1 MRTFWR
7 PRLSSLL
14 TGLAF
19 CVFLALVLSQN
30 SLLSAQDDDAAQE
43 SNIKEVMAAMERDYQ
58 PAYELAAMA
67 ITPCVGGMAGSYP
80 CQNVDLMSFLPLS
93 AIGGGNG
100 NDIWGWTDPLTNKEY
115 AIMGRTSGTS
125 FVDITDPEN
134 PIYLGNLPTHTVNST
149 WRDIKVYANHAFIV
163 SEASGHG
170 MQVFNLIQLRTVT
183 SPPVTFSNTAHYS
196 GFGNAHNIAINEAT
210 GFAYAVGT
218 STCSGGLHMV
228 NIQNPTSPSNAGCF
242 SSDGYTHDTQCVI
255 YTGLDTTYQGQEICF
270 NSNEDTLTIVNVNNK
285 SAPVQLARTGYAGSR
300 YTHQGWLTE
309 DQRYF
314 LLDDELD
321 EQNNGH
327 NTRTYIWDV
336 ADLNAPVLIGNFTS
350 SAAAIDHNQYVKGNY
365 SYQANYRAGLRI
377 LNLTNVASGSLTEAG
392 YFDIYPAN
400 NNANFNG
407 AWSTYPYFT
416 SGMVIVSGI
425 EQGLFVLRPNLS
437 TGPTPTPSNTPI
449 PPTPTNTPLPTNTP
463 GPSTCTV
470 YNSTNVPI
478 SLPNGTTSINSQ
490 LTVSGGGTIV
500 DVNFTVNMSH
510 VYVGD
515 LSMSLASAGTGRA
528 VTVLDRPGVPASTY
542 GCSGDNIVA
551 TLDDEASLPVENQC
565 AGSAPTINGTFTPNN
580 ALSTFDGQSSNG
592 NWVLTVTD
600 HYPSAD
606 AGTLNSWSLEICTA
620 GAGPTPTNTSV
631 PPTATN
637 TPIPPTPT
645 NTPIPGGDDLIYA
658 SSSTSGT
665 AGGVAFADEDIL
677 IYDTGT
683 GTWSMFFDGSD
694 VGLGSTDVDA
704 FDLLDDGT
712 FLLSLDASF
721 SVSGLGTVA
730 DVDII
735 RFVPT
740 STGDTT
746 SGTFEWFFDGSDVGL
761 TTTNEDVDALDYTTD
776 GKLIISTL
784 GTFSVTGASGED
796 EDLLIFTPSALG
808 ATTSGTWAFHF
819 DGSDVGL
826 STSSSEDINGAWQET
841 SSDDLYLTALG
852 SFAVTGV
859 SGDGADIFVCI
870 PGSFGSTT
878 SCTFT
883 LYWDGSANGFAGEV
897 LDAFGVVRP

>member
-7 PRLSSLL
+7 PRLSALL
-14 TGLAF
+14 TGLAL

-43 SNIKEVMAAMERDYQ
+43 SNIKEIMAAMERDYQ
-58 PAYELAAMA
+58 PAEDLAAMA
-67 ITPCVGGMAGSYP
+67 ITPCVGGTAGGYP

-93 AIGGGNG
+93 SIGGGNG
-100 NDIWGWTDPLTNKEY
+100 NDIWGWTDPLTGKEY
-115 AIMGRTSGTS
+115 AIMGRTNGTA
-125 FVDITDPEN
+125 FVDISNPES

-170 MQVFNLIQLRTVT
+170 MQVFNLTQLRTVT
-183 SPPVTFSNTAHYS
+183 SPPITFSNTAHYN

-255 YTGLDTTYQGQEICF
+255 YTGPDTTYQGQEICF

-285 SAPVQLARTGYAGSR
+285 SNPVQLSRVGYSGSR

-327 NTRTYIWDV
+327 NTRTYIWNV

-350 SAAAIDHNQYVKGNY
+350 SAAAIDHNQYIKGNY

-407 AWSTYPYFT
+407 AWSTYPYFA

-478 SLPNGTTSINSQ
+478 NLPNGTTSINSQ
-490 LTVSGGGTIV
+490 LTVSGGGTIA

-515 LSMSLASAGTGRA
+515 LSMSLSNGGSGTS

-551 TLDDEASLPVENQC
+551 TLDDEATLPVENQC

-580 ALSTFDGQSSNG
+580 ALAAFDGQNSNAT
-592 NWVLTVTD
+592 WVLTVTD

-606 AGTLNSWSLEICTA
+606 AGTLNSWSLEICTT
-620 GAGPTPTNTSV
+620 GAGPTP
-631 PPTATN
+631 TN

-645 NTPIPGGDDLIYA
+645 HTPVPGGDDLIYT

-704 FDLLDDGT
+704 FDLLDDGS

-730 DVDII
+730 DADII

-740 STGDTT
+740 STGSNTAG
-746 SGTFEWFFDGSDVGL
+746 SFEWFFDGSDVGL
-761 TTTNEDVDALDYTTD
+761 TTTDEDIDALDYTAD

-784 GTFSVTGASGED
+784 GSFSVTGASGTD

-808 ATTSGTWAFHF
+808 ATTTGTWAFHF

-826 STSSSEDINGAWQET
+826 STTASEDINGAWQLPG
-841 SSDDLYLTALG
+841 SNVLYLSTLG
-852 SFAVTGV
+852 SFSVTGV
-859 SGDGADIFVCI
+859 SGDAADIFICT
-870 PGSFGSTT
+870 PGSLGSSTT
-878 SCTFT
+878 CTFS

-897 LDAFGVVRP
+897 LDAFEVVMP

>member
-14 TGLAF
+14 TGLAL

-43 SNIKEVMAAMERDYQ
+43 SNIKEIMAAMERDYQ
-58 PAYELAAMA
+58 PAEDLAAMA
-67 ITPCVGGMAGSYP
+67 ITPCVGGTAGGYP

-93 AIGGGNG
+93 SIGGGNG
-100 NDIWGWTDPLTNKEY
+100 NDIWGWTDPLTGKEY
-115 AIMGRTSGTS
+115 AIMGRTNGTA
-125 FVDITDPEN
+125 FVDISNPES

-170 MQVFNLIQLRTVT
+170 MQVFNLTQLRTVT
-183 SPPVTFSNTAHYS
+183 SPPVTFSNTAHYN

-255 YTGLDTTYQGQEICF
+255 YTGPDTTYQGQEICF

-285 SAPVQLARTGYAGSR
+285 SNPVQLSRVGYSGSR

-309 DQRYF
+309 DQHYF

-327 NTRTYIWDV
+327 NTRTYIWNV
-336 ADLNAPVLIGNFTS
+336 TDLNAPVLIGNFTS
-350 SAAAIDHNQYVKGNY
+350 SAAAIDHNQYIKGNY

-407 AWSTYPYFT
+407 AWSTYPYFA

-478 SLPNGTTSINSQ
+478 NLPNGTTSINSQ
-490 LTVSGGGTIV
+490 LTVSGGGTIA

-515 LSMSLASAGTGRA
+515 LSMSLSNGGSGTS

-551 TLDDEASLPVENQC
+551 TLDDEATLPVENQC

-580 ALSTFDGQSSNG
+580 ALAAFDGQNSNAT
-592 NWVLTVTD
+592 WVLTVTD

-606 AGTLNSWSLEICTA
+606 AGTLNSWSLEICTT
-620 GAGPTPTNTSV
+620 GAGPTP
-631 PPTATN
+631 TN

-645 NTPIPGGDDLIYA
+645 HTPVPGGDDLIYT

-704 FDLLDDGT
+704 FDLLDDGS

-730 DVDII
+730 DADII

-740 STGDTT
+740 STGSNTAG
-746 SGTFEWFFDGSDVGL
+746 SFEWFFDGSDVGL
-761 TTTNEDVDALDYTTD
+761 TTTDEDIDALDYTAD

-784 GTFSVTGASGED
+784 GSFSVTGASGTD

-808 ATTSGTWAFHF
+808 ATTTGTWAFHF

-826 STSSSEDINGAWQET
+826 STTASEDINGAWQLPG
-841 SSDDLYLTALG
+841 SNVLYLSTLG
-852 SFAVTGV
+852 SFSVTGV
-859 SGDGADIFVCI
+859 SGDAADIFICT
-870 PGSFGSTT
+870 PGSLGSSTT
-878 SCTFT
+878 CTFS

-897 LDAFGVVRP
+897 LDAFEVVMP

>member
-14 TGLAF
+14 TGLAL

-43 SNIKEVMAAMERDYQ
+43 SNIKEIMAAMERDYQ
-58 PAYELAAMA
+58 PAEDLAAMA
-67 ITPCVGGMAGSYP
+67 ITPCVGGTAGGYP

-93 AIGGGNG
+93 SIGGGNG
-100 NDIWGWTDPLTNKEY
+100 NDIWGWTDPLTGKEY
-115 AIMGRTSGTS
+115 AIMGRTNGTA
-125 FVDITDPEN
+125 FVDISNPES

-170 MQVFNLIQLRTVT
+170 MQVFNLTQLRTVT
-183 SPPVTFSNTAHYS
+183 SPPITFSNTAHYN

-255 YTGLDTTYQGQEICF
+255 YTGPDTTYQGQEICF

-285 SAPVQLARTGYAGSR
+285 SNPVQLSRVGYSGSR

-327 NTRTYIWDV
+327 NTRTYIWNV
-336 ADLNAPVLIGNFTS
+336 TDLNAPVLIGNFTS
-350 SAAAIDHNQYVKGNY
+350 SAAAIDHNQYIKGNY

-407 AWSTYPYFT
+407 AWSTYPYFA

-478 SLPNGTTSINSQ
+478 NLPNGTTSINSQ
-490 LTVSGGGTIV
+490 LTVSGGGTIA

-515 LSMSLASAGTGRA
+515 LSMSLSNGGSGTS

-551 TLDDEASLPVENQC
+551 TLDDEATLPVENQC

-580 ALSTFDGQSSNG
+580 ALAAFDGQNSNAT
-592 NWVLTVTD
+592 WVLTVTD

-606 AGTLNSWSLEICTA
+606 AGTLNSWSLEICTT
-620 GAGPTPTNTSV
+620 GAGPTP
-631 PPTATN
+631 TN

-645 NTPIPGGDDLIYA
+645 HTPVPGGDDLIYT

-704 FDLLDDGT
+704 FDLLDDGS

-730 DVDII
+730 DADII

-740 STGDTT
+740 STGSNTAG
-746 SGTFEWFFDGSDVGL
+746 SFEWFFDGSDVGL
-761 TTTNEDVDALDYTTD
+761 TTTDEDIDALDYTAD

-784 GTFSVTGASGED
+784 GSFSVTGASGTD

-808 ATTSGTWAFHF
+808 ATTTGTWAFHF

-826 STSSSEDINGAWQET
+826 STTASEDINGAWQLPG
-841 SSDDLYLTALG
+841 SNVLYLSTLG
-852 SFAVTGV
+852 SFSVTGV
-859 SGDGADIFVCI
+859 SGDAADIFICT
-870 PGSFGSTT
+870 PGSLGSSTT
-878 SCTFT
+878 CTFS

-897 LDAFGVVRP
+897 LDAFEVVMP

>member
-7 PRLSSLL
+7 PRLSALL
-14 TGLAF
+14 TGLAL
-19 CVFLALVLSQN
+19 CMFLALVLSQN

-43 SNIKEVMAAMERDYQ
+43 SNIKEIMAAMERDYQ
-58 PAYELAAMA
+58 PAEDLAAMA
-67 ITPCVGGMAGSYP
+67 ITPCVGGTAGGYP

-93 AIGGGNG
+93 SIGGGNG
-100 NDIWGWTDPLTNKEY
+100 NDIWGWTDPLTGKEY
-115 AIMGRTSGTS
+115 AIMGRTNGTA
-125 FVDITDPEN
+125 FVDISNPES

-170 MQVFNLIQLRTVT
+170 MQVFNLTQLRTVT
-183 SPPVTFSNTAHYS
+183 SPPITFSNTAHYN

-255 YTGLDTTYQGQEICF
+255 YTGPDTTYQGQEICF

-285 SAPVQLARTGYAGSR
+285 SNPVQLSRVGYSGSR

-327 NTRTYIWDV
+327 NTRTYIWNV
-336 ADLNAPVLIGNFTS
+336 TDLNAPVLIGNFTS
-350 SAAAIDHNQYVKGNY
+350 SAAAIDHNQYIKGNY

-407 AWSTYPYFT
+407 AWSTYPYFA

-478 SLPNGTTSINSQ
+478 NLPNGTTSINSQ
-490 LTVSGGGTIV
+490 LTVSGGGTIA

-515 LSMSLASAGTGRA
+515 LSMSLSNGGSGTS

-551 TLDDEASLPVENQC
+551 TLDDEATLPVENQC

-580 ALSTFDGQSSNG
+580 ALAAFDGQNSNAT
-592 NWVLTVTD
+592 WVLTVTD

-606 AGTLNSWSLEICTA
+606 AGTLNSWSLEICTT
-620 GAGPTPTNTSV
+620 GAGPTP
-631 PPTATN
+631 TN

-645 NTPIPGGDDLIYA
+645 HTPVPGGDDLIYT

-704 FDLLDDGT
+704 FDLLDDGS

-730 DVDII
+730 DADII

-740 STGDTT
+740 STGSNTAG
-746 SGTFEWFFDGSDVGL
+746 SFEWFFDGSDVGL
-761 TTTNEDVDALDYTTD
+761 TTTDEDIDALDYTAD

-784 GTFSVTGASGED
+784 GSFSVTGASGTD

-808 ATTSGTWAFHF
+808 ATTTGTWAFHF

-826 STSSSEDINGAWQET
+826 STTASEDINGAWQLPG
-841 SSDDLYLTALG
+841 SNVLYLSTLG
-852 SFAVTGV
+852 SFSVTGV
-859 SGDGADIFVCI
+859 SGDAADIFICT
-870 PGSFGSTT
+870 PGSLGSSTT
-878 SCTFT
+878 CTFS

-897 LDAFGVVRP
+897 LDAFEVVMP

>member
-14 TGLAF
+14 TGLAL

-43 SNIKEVMAAMERDYQ
+43 SNIKEIMAAMERDYQ
-58 PAYELAAMA
+58 PAEDLAAMA
-67 ITPCVGGMAGSYP
+67 ITPCVGGTAGGYP

-93 AIGGGNG
+93 SIGGGNG
-100 NDIWGWTDPLTNKEY
+100 NDIWGWTDPLTGKEY
-115 AIMGRTSGTS
+115 AIMGRTNGTA
-125 FVDITDPEN
+125 FVDISNPES

-170 MQVFNLIQLRTVT
+170 MQVFNLTQLRTVT
-183 SPPVTFSNTAHYS
+183 SPPITFSNTAHYN

-255 YTGLDTTYQGQEICF
+255 YTGPDTTYQGQEICF

-285 SAPVQLARTGYAGSR
+285 SNPVQLSRVGYSGSR

-327 NTRTYIWDV
+327 NTRTYIWNV
-336 ADLNAPVLIGNFTS
+336 TDLNAPVLIGNFTS
-350 SAAAIDHNQYVKGNY
+350 SAAAIDHNQYIKGNY

-407 AWSTYPYFT
+407 AWSTYPYFA

-478 SLPNGTTSINSQ
+478 NLPNGTTSINSQ
-490 LTVSGGGTIV
+490 LTVSGGGTIA

-515 LSMSLASAGTGRA
+515 LSMSLSNGGSGTS

-551 TLDDEASLPVENQC
+551 TLDDEATLPVENQC

-580 ALSTFDGQSSNG
+580 ALAAFDGQNSNAT
-592 NWVLTVTD
+592 WVLTVTD

-606 AGTLNSWSLEICTA
+606 AGTLNSWSLEICTT
-620 GAGPTPTNTSV
+620 GAGPTP
-631 PPTATN
+631 TN

-645 NTPIPGGDDLIYA
+645 HTPVPGGDDLIYT

-704 FDLLDDGT
+704 FDLLDDGS

-730 DVDII
+730 DADII

-740 STGDTT
+740 STGSNTAG
-746 SGTFEWFFDGSDVGL
+746 SFEWFFDGSDVGL
-761 TTTNEDVDALDYTTD
+761 TTTDEDIDALDYTAD

-784 GTFSVTGASGED
+784 GSFSVTGASGTD

-808 ATTSGTWAFHF
+808 ATTNGTWAFHF

-826 STSSSEDINGAWQET
+826 STTASEDINGAWQLPG
-841 SSDDLYLTALG
+841 SNVLYLSTLG
-852 SFAVTGV
+852 SFSVTGV
-859 SGDGADIFVCI
+859 SGDAADIFICT
-870 PGSFGSTT
+870 PGSLGSSTT
-878 SCTFT
+878 CTFS

-897 LDAFGVVRP
+897 LDAFEVVMP

>member
-7 PRLSSLL
+7 PRLSALL
-14 TGLAF
+14 TGLAL

-43 SNIKEVMAAMERDYQ
+43 SNIKEIMAAMERDYQ
-58 PAYELAAMA
+58 PAEDLAAMA
-67 ITPCVGGMAGSYP
+67 ITPCVGGTAGGYP

-93 AIGGGNG
+93 SIGGGNG
-100 NDIWGWTDPLTNKEY
+100 NDIWGWTDPLTGKEY
-115 AIMGRTSGTS
+115 AIMGRTNGTA
-125 FVDITDPEN
+125 FVDISNPES

-170 MQVFNLIQLRTVT
+170 MQVFNLTQLRTVT
-183 SPPVTFSNTAHYS
+183 SPPITFSNTAHYN

-255 YTGLDTTYQGQEICF
+255 YTGPDTTYQGQEICF

-285 SAPVQLARTGYAGSR
+285 SNPVQLSRVGYSGSR

-327 NTRTYIWDV
+327 NTRTYIWNV
-336 ADLNAPVLIGNFTS
+336 TDLNAPVLIGNFTS
-350 SAAAIDHNQYVKGNY
+350 SAAAIDHNQYIKGNY

-407 AWSTYPYFT
+407 AWSTYPYFA

-478 SLPNGTTSINSQ
+478 NLPNGTTSINSQ
-490 LTVSGGGTIV
+490 LTVSGGGTIA

-515 LSMSLASAGTGRA
+515 LSMSLSNGGSGTS

-551 TLDDEASLPVENQC
+551 TLDDEATLPVENQC

-580 ALSTFDGQSSNG
+580 ALAAFDGQNSNAT
-592 NWVLTVTD
+592 WVLTVTD

-606 AGTLNSWSLEICTA
+606 AGTLNSWSLEICTT
-620 GAGPTPTNTSV
+620 GAGPTP
-631 PPTATN
+631 TN

-645 NTPIPGGDDLIYA
+645 HTPVPGGDDLIYT

-704 FDLLDDGT
+704 FDLLDDGS

-730 DVDII
+730 DADII

-740 STGDTT
+740 STGSNTAG
-746 SGTFEWFFDGSDVGL
+746 SFEWFFDGSDVGL
-761 TTTNEDVDALDYTTD
+761 TTTDEDIDALDYTAD

-784 GTFSVTGASGED
+784 GSFSVTGASGTD

-808 ATTSGTWAFHF
+808 ATTTGTWAFHF

-826 STSSSEDINGAWQET
+826 STTASEDINGAWQLPG
-841 SSDDLYLTALG
+841 SNVLYLSTLG
-852 SFAVTGV
+852 SFSVTGV
-859 SGDGADIFVCI
+859 SGDAADIFICT
-870 PGSFGSTT
+870 PGSLGSSTT
-878 SCTFT
+878 CTFS

-897 LDAFGVVRP
+897 LDAFEVVMP

>member
-14 TGLAF
+14 TGLAL

-43 SNIKEVMAAMERDYQ
+43 SNIKEIMAAMERDYQ
-58 PAYELAAMA
+58 PAEDLAAMA
-67 ITPCVGGMAGSYP
+67 ITPCVGGTAGGYP

-93 AIGGGNG
+93 SIGGGNG
-100 NDIWGWTDPLTNKEY
+100 NDIWGWTDPLTGKEY
-115 AIMGRTSGTS
+115 AIMGRTNGTA
-125 FVDITDPEN
+125 FVDISNPES

-170 MQVFNLIQLRTVT
+170 MQVFNLTQLRTVT
-183 SPPVTFSNTAHYS
+183 SPPITFSNTAHYN

-255 YTGLDTTYQGQEICF
+255 YTGPDTTYQGQEICF

-285 SAPVQLARTGYAGSR
+285 SNPVQLSRVGYSGSR

-327 NTRTYIWDV
+327 NTRTYIWNV

-350 SAAAIDHNQYVKGNY
+350 SAAAIDHNQYIKGNY

-407 AWSTYPYFT
+407 AWSTYPYFA

-478 SLPNGTTSINSQ
+478 NLPNGTTSINSQ
-490 LTVSGGGTIV
+490 LTVSGGGTIA

-515 LSMSLASAGTGRA
+515 LSMSLSNGGSGTS

-551 TLDDEASLPVENQC
+551 TLDDEATLPVENQC

-580 ALSTFDGQSSNG
+580 ALAAFDGQNSNAT
-592 NWVLTVTD
+592 WVLTVTD

-606 AGTLNSWSLEICTA
+606 AGTLNSWSLEICTT
-620 GAGPTPTNTSV
+620 GAGPTP
-631 PPTATN
+631 TN

-645 NTPIPGGDDLIYA
+645 HTPVPGGDDLIYT

-704 FDLLDDGT
+704 FDLLDDGS

-730 DVDII
+730 DADII

-740 STGDTT
+740 STGSNTAG
-746 SGTFEWFFDGSDVGL
+746 SFEWFFDGSDVGL
-761 TTTNEDVDALDYTTD
+761 TTTDEDIDALDYTAD

-784 GTFSVTGASGED
+784 GSFSVTGASGTD

-808 ATTSGTWAFHF
+808 ATTTGTWAFHF

-826 STSSSEDINGAWQET
+826 STTASEDINGAWQLPG
-841 SSDDLYLTALG
+841 SNVLYLSTLG
-852 SFAVTGV
+852 SFSVTGV
-859 SGDGADIFVCI
+859 SGDAADIFICT
-870 PGSFGSTT
+870 PGSLGSSTT
-878 SCTFT
+878 CTFS

-897 LDAFGVVRP
+897 LDAFEVVMP

>member
-7 PRLSSLL
+7 PRLSALL
-14 TGLAF
+14 TGLAL

-43 SNIKEVMAAMERDYQ
+43 SNIKEIMAAMERDYQ
-58 PAYELAAMA
+58 PAEDLAAMA
-67 ITPCVGGMAGSYP
+67 ITPCVGGTAGGYP

-93 AIGGGNG
+93 SIGGGNG
-100 NDIWGWTDPLTNKEY
+100 NDIWGWTDPLTGKEY
-115 AIMGRTSGTS
+115 AIMGRTNGTA
-125 FVDITDPEN
+125 FVDISNPES

-170 MQVFNLIQLRTVT
+170 MQVFNLTQLRTVT
-183 SPPVTFSNTAHYS
+183 SPPVTFSNTAHYN

-255 YTGLDTTYQGQEICF
+255 YTGPDTTYQGQEICF

-285 SAPVQLARTGYAGSR
+285 SNPVQLSRVGYSGSR

-327 NTRTYIWDV
+327 NTRTYIWNV
-336 ADLNAPVLIGNFTS
+336 TDLNTPVLIGNFTS
-350 SAAAIDHNQYVKGNY
+350 SAAAIDHNQYIKGNY

-407 AWSTYPYFT
+407 AWSTYPYFA

-478 SLPNGTTSINSQ
+478 NLPNGTTSINSQ
-490 LTVSGGGTIV
+490 LTVSGGGTIA

-515 LSMSLASAGTGRA
+515 LSMSLSNGGSGTS

-551 TLDDEASLPVENQC
+551 TLDDEATLPVENQC

-580 ALSTFDGQSSNG
+580 ALAAFDGQNSNAT
-592 NWVLTVTD
+592 WVLTVTD

-606 AGTLNSWSLEICTA
+606 AGTLNSWSLEICTT
-620 GAGPTPTNTSV
+620 GAGPTP
-631 PPTATN
+631 TN

-645 NTPIPGGDDLIYA
+645 HTPVPGGDDLIYT

-704 FDLLDDGT
+704 FDLLDDGS

-730 DVDII
+730 DADII

-740 STGDTT
+740 STGSNTAG
-746 SGTFEWFFDGSDVGL
+746 SFEWFFDGSDVGL
-761 TTTNEDVDALDYTTD
+761 TTTDEDIDALDYTAD

-784 GTFSVTGASGED
+784 GSFSVTGASGTD

-808 ATTSGTWAFHF
+808 ATTTGTWAFHF

-826 STSSSEDINGAWQET
+826 STTASEDINGAWQLPG
-841 SSDDLYLTALG
+841 SNVLYLSTLG
-852 SFAVTGV
+852 SFSVTGV
-859 SGDGADIFVCI
+859 SGDAADIFICT
-870 PGSFGSTT
+870 PGSLGSSTT
-878 SCTFT
+878 CTFS

-897 LDAFGVVRP
+897 LDAFEVVMP

>member
-7 PRLSSLL
+7 PRLSALL
-14 TGLAF
+14 TGLAL

-43 SNIKEVMAAMERDYQ
+43 SNIKEIMAAMERDYQ
-58 PAYELAAMA
+58 PAEDLAAMA
-67 ITPCVGGMAGSYP
+67 ITPCVGGTAGGYP

-93 AIGGGNG
+93 SIGGGNG
-100 NDIWGWTDPLTNKEY
+100 NDIWGWTDPLTGKEY
-115 AIMGRTSGTS
+115 AIMGRTNGTA
-125 FVDITDPEN
+125 FVDISNPES

-170 MQVFNLIQLRTVT
+170 MQVFNLTQLRTVT
-183 SPPVTFSNTAHYS
+183 SPPITFSNTAHYN

-255 YTGLDTTYQGQEICF
+255 YTGPDTTYQGQEICF

-285 SAPVQLARTGYAGSR
+285 SNPVQLSRVGYSGSR

-327 NTRTYIWDV
+327 NTRTYIWNV
-336 ADLNAPVLIGNFTS
+336 TDLNAPVLIGNFTS
-350 SAAAIDHNQYVKGNY
+350 SAAAIDHNQYIKGNY

-407 AWSTYPYFT
+407 AWSTYPYFA

-478 SLPNGTTSINSQ
+478 NLPNGTTSINSQ
-490 LTVSGGGTIV
+490 LTVSGGGTIA

-515 LSMSLASAGTGRA
+515 LSMSLSNGGSGTS

-551 TLDDEASLPVENQC
+551 TLDDEATLPVENQC

-580 ALSTFDGQSSNG
+580 ALAAFDGQNSNAT
-592 NWVLTVTD
+592 WVLTVTD

-606 AGTLNSWSLEICTA
+606 AGTLNSWSLEICTT
-620 GAGPTPTNTSV
+620 GAGPTP
-631 PPTATN
+631 TN

-645 NTPIPGGDDLIYA
+645 HTPVPGGDDLIYT

-704 FDLLDDGT
+704 FDLLDDGS

-721 SVSGLGTVA
+721 SVSGLGIVA
-730 DVDII
+730 DADII

-740 STGDTT
+740 STGSNTAG
-746 SGTFEWFFDGSDVGL
+746 SFEWFFDGSDVGL
-761 TTTNEDVDALDYTTD
+761 TTTDEDIDALDYTAD

-784 GTFSVTGASGED
+784 GSFSVTGASGTD

-808 ATTSGTWAFHF
+808 ATTTGTWAFHF

-826 STSSSEDINGAWQET
+826 STTASEDINGAWQLPG
-841 SSDDLYLTALG
+841 SNVLYLSTLG
-852 SFAVTGV
+852 SFSVTGV
-859 SGDGADIFVCI
+859 SGDAADIFICT
-870 PGSFGSTT
+870 PGSLGSSTT
-878 SCTFT
+878 CTFS

-897 LDAFGVVRP
+897 LDAFEVVMP

>member
-7 PRLSSLL
+7 PRLSALL
-14 TGLAF
+14 TGLAL

-43 SNIKEVMAAMERDYQ
+43 SNIKEIMAAMERDYQ
-58 PAYELAAMA
+58 PAEDLAAMA
-67 ITPCVGGMAGSYP
+67 ITPCVGGTAGGYP

-93 AIGGGNG
+93 SIGGGNG
-100 NDIWGWTDPLTNKEY
+100 NDIWGWTDPLTGKEY
-115 AIMGRTSGTS
+115 AIMGRTNGTA
-125 FVDITDPEN
+125 FVDISNPES

-170 MQVFNLIQLRTVT
+170 MQVFNLTQLRTVT
-183 SPPVTFSNTAHYS
+183 SPPITFSNTAHYN

-255 YTGLDTTYQGQEICF
+255 YTGPDTTYQGQEICF

-285 SAPVQLARTGYAGSR
+285 SNPVQLSRVGYSGSR

-327 NTRTYIWDV
+327 NTRTYIWNV
-336 ADLNAPVLIGNFTS
+336 TDLNAPVLIGNFTS
-350 SAAAIDHNQYVKGNY
+350 SAAAIDHNQYIKGNY

-407 AWSTYPYFT
+407 AWSTYPYFA

-478 SLPNGTTSINSQ
+478 NLPNGTTSINSQ
-490 LTVSGGGTIV
+490 LTVSGGGTIA

-515 LSMSLASAGTGRA
+515 LSMSLSNGGSGTS

-551 TLDDEASLPVENQC
+551 TLDDEATLPVENQC

-580 ALSTFDGQSSNG
+580 ALAAFDGQNSNAT
-592 NWVLTVTD
+592 WVLTVTD

-606 AGTLNSWSLEICTA
+606 AGTLNSWSLEICTT
-620 GAGPTPTNTSV
+620 GAGPTP
-631 PPTATN
+631 TN

-645 NTPIPGGDDLIYA
+645 HTPVPGGDDLIYT

-704 FDLLDDGT
+704 FDLLDDGS

-730 DVDII
+730 DADII

-740 STGDTT
+740 STGSNTAG
-746 SGTFEWFFDGSDVGL
+746 SFEWFFDGSDVGL
-761 TTTNEDVDALDYTTD
+761 TTTDEDIDALDYTAD

-784 GTFSVTGASGED
+784 GSFSVTGASGTD

-808 ATTSGTWAFHF
+808 ATTNGTWAFHF

-826 STSSSEDINGAWQET
+826 STTASEDINGAWQLPG
-841 SSDDLYLTALG
+841 SNVLYLSTLG
-852 SFAVTGV
+852 SFSVTGV
-859 SGDGADIFVCI
+859 SGDAADIFICT
-870 PGSFGSTT
+870 PGSLGSSTT
-878 SCTFT
+878 CTFS

-897 LDAFGVVRP
+897 LDAFEVVMP